1 MKFKMLLWVF
11 AIIGSVVCW
20 IIIDFFIVEL
30 SFWKYLLIETLIILT
45 KMLYEKEKTRLTE

>member
-1 MKFKMLLWVF
+1 MKYKMLLWVF

-20 IIIDFFIVEL
+20 IIIDFFIVDL

-45 KMLYEKEKTRLTE
+45 KMLYEKEKIRLTE

>member
-1 MKFKMLLWVF
+1 MKYKILLWVF

-20 IIIDFFIVEL
+20 IIIDFFIVDL

-45 KMLYEKEKTRLTE
+45 KMLYEKEKTRLVE

>member
-11 AIIGSVVCW
+11 AIVGSVVCW
-20 IIIDFFIVEL
+20 IIIDFFIVNL

>member
-1 MKFKMLLWVF
+1 MKCKMLLWVF
-11 AIIGSVVCW
+11 AIVGSLGCW
-20 IIIDFFIVEL
+20 IIIDFFIVDL

>member
-1 MKFKMLLWVF
+1 MKYKMLLWVF

-20 IIIDFFIVEL
+20 IIIDFFIVNL

>member
-1 MKFKMLLWVF
+1 MKYKMLLWVF
-11 AIIGSVVCW
+11 AIVGSVVCW
-20 IIIDFFIVEL
+20 IIIDFFIVDL

>member
-1 MKFKMLLWVF
+1 MKYKMLLWVF
-11 AIIGSVVCW
+11 AIVGSVVCW

-30 SFWKYLLIETLIILT
+30 SFWKYLIIETIIILT

>member
-20 IIIDFFIVEL
+20 IIIDFFIVDL

-45 KMLYEKEKTRLTE
+45 KMLYEKEKTRLAE

>member
-11 AIIGSVVCW
+11 AIMGSVACW
-20 IIIDFFIVEL
+20 IIIDFFIVDL
-30 SFWKYLLIETLIILT
+30 SFWKYLLIETIIILT

>member
-11 AIIGSVVCW
+11 AIVGSVVCW
-20 IIIDFFIVEL
+20 IIIDFFIVDL

-45 KMLYEKEKTRLTE
+45 KMLYEKEKTRLAE

>member
-1 MKFKMLLWVF
+1 MKYKMLLWVF

-30 SFWKYLLIETLIILT
+30 SFWKYLIIETIIILT

>member
-1 MKFKMLLWVF
+1 MKYKMLLWVF
-11 AIIGSVVCW
+11 AIVGSVVCW
-20 IIIDFFIVEL
+20 IIIDFFIVGL

>member
-1 MKFKMLLWVF
+1 MKNKSTLVLI

-20 IIIDFFIVEL
+20 IIIDFFIVDL

-45 KMLYEKEKTRLTE
+45 KMLYEKEKTRLAE

>member
-1 MKFKMLLWVF
+1 MKYKMLLWVF

-20 IIIDFFIVEL
+20 IIIDFFIVDL
-30 SFWKYLLIETLIILT
+30 TFWKYLLIETLIILT

>member
-1 MKFKMLLWVF
+1 MKYKILLWVF

-20 IIIDFFIVEL
+20 IIIDFFIVDL

>member
-1 MKFKMLLWVF
+1 MKYKMLLWVF

-30 SFWKYLLIETLIILT
+30 SFWKYLLIETIIILT
-45 KMLYEKEKTRLTE
+45 KMLYEKEKTRLAE

>member
-20 IIIDFFIVEL
+20 IIIDFFIVDL

>member
-1 MKFKMLLWVF
+1 MKYKMLLWVF

-20 IIIDFFIVEL
+20 IIIDFFIVDL
-30 SFWKYLLIETLIILT
+30 SFWKYLLIETIIILT

>member
-1 MKFKMLLWVF
+1 MKYKMLLWVF
-11 AIIGSVVCW
+11 AIVGSVVCW
-20 IIIDFFIVEL
+20 IIIDFLIVNL

>member
-1 MKFKMLLWVF
+1 MKYKMLLWVF

-20 IIIDFFIVEL
+20 IIIDFFIVNL

-45 KMLYEKEKTRLTE
+45 KMLYEKEKTRLAE

>member
-11 AIIGSVVCW
+11 AIVGSVVCW
-20 IIIDFFIVEL
+20 IIIDFFIVAL

>member
-1 MKFKMLLWVF
+1 MKNKSTLVLI
-11 AIIGSVVCW
+11 AIVGSVVCW
-20 IIIDFFIVEL
+20 IIIDFFIVDL

>member
-11 AIIGSVVCW
+11 AIVGSVVCW
-20 IIIDFFIVEL
+20 IIIDFFIVDL

>member
-1 MKFKMLLWVF
+1 MKYKMLLWVF
-11 AIIGSVVCW
+11 AIMGSVVCW
-20 IIIDFFIVEL
+20 IIIDFFIVDL